1 MKNKFLLIFIVV
13 LYIVIPILILN
24 NKFLY
29 DIKFYLLTVIGLIV
43 FLFMKL
49 YKVSNKELGITKNN
63 YYSSI
68 KRNFVLILICLIA
81 IIILKLFHIDKY
93 NPNETIVFYIFYIL
107 ISCPMQEFLYRGVFG
122 YFDINSKY
130 NYLWIVLSSFCYS
143 FMHIIYKDIL
153 TCVLTFFVGV
163 IWYLLYKKDYNLCGV
178 ILSHIVLGIFTIALG
193 IVN

>member
-1 MKNKFLLIFIVV
+1 MKNKFLLIFILV

-107 ISCPMQEFLYRGVFG
+107 S
-122 YFDINSKY
+122 YFIP
-130 NYLWIVLSSFCYS
+130 F
-143 FMHIIYKDIL
+143 
-153 TCVLTFFVGV
+153 
-163 IWYLLYKKDYNLCGV
+163 
-178 ILSHIVLGIFTIALG
+178 
-193 IVN
+193 